1 MNRLDMND
9 VSLSLQMQI
18 WIGIKYNNRPAK
30 RFISIKRRSNL
41 NDTSLVQLLSSHR
54 MLGTLPENEIGWV
67 ATHGVLRHLEQG
79 AVLTSKGG
87 QVEGLHVVLNGHLTI
102 HVDQGAGPRKIMEWR
117 GGDVTGLMPY
127 SRLVAPPGDV
137 IAEESTKV
145 ITVYRDHMKA
155 MIRECPELTAI
166 LVHVMIDRARHFT
179 SSFLHDE
186 KLVSLGKLAAGL
198 AHELNNPV
206 SAIAR
211 SAGTLSKTSAGA
223 DDMARTLGSFP
234 ISAEQNAVL
243 EKARNACLSEQT
255 HSVLSALQ
263 QEEREDSISAWLK
276 NHGAEIAM
284 AEALAETDL
293 TFDMLNQLAE
303 SMKGPVLNAALGWIA
318 ADSTTHRLTS
328 EIQTAASKIHDLVAA
343 IKGFTEMDRA
353 TVPEPVDIKQG
364 LANTLVV
371 LRSKAKSKSVELSV
385 NLEKDLPSVNGFGS
399 ELNQVWANLIDNA
412 LDAVSDGGR
421 VELKARREGNTV
433 VVEIIDD
440 GPGVPPE
447 IQNRIYDPFFTT
459 KPVGKGTGLG
469 LDIVRRLLQ
478 RHNGQIEL
486 DSQPGRTEFRVLL
499 PFIKDQPE

>member
-1 MNRLDMND
+1 M
-9 VSLSLQMQI
+9 
-18 WIGIKYNNRPAK
+18 A
-30 RFISIKRRSNL
+30 
-41 NDTSLVQLLSSHR
+41 DTSLLQRLSSHR
-54 MLGTLPENEIGWV
+54 MLSTLPEREIAWV
-67 ATHGVLRHLEQG
+67 AMHGVLRHLEPCI
-79 AVLTSKGG
+79 VLTSKSAP
-87 QVEGLHVVLNGHLTI
+87 VEGLHVVLNGHLTI
-102 HVDQGAGPRKIMEWR
+102 HVDQGTGPRKIMEWR

-127 SRLVAPPGDV
+127 SRLVSPPGDV
-137 IAEESTKV
+137 IAEESTEV
-145 ITVYRDHMKA
+145 ITVHRDHIQA
-155 MIRECPELTAI
+155 MIRECPELTTM
-166 LVHVMIDRARHFT
+166 LVHIMIDRARHFT

-211 SAGTLSKTSAGA
+211 SAAALSKTRDWA
-223 DDMARTLGSFP
+223 DDMARNLGSFQ

-243 EKARNACLSEQT
+243 DKARDACISERT
-255 HSVLSALQ
+255 HSVLSPLQ
-263 QEEREDSISAWLK
+263 QEEREDSITAWLK
-276 NHGAEIAM
+276 KNGAGIAM

-328 EIQTAASKIHDLVAA
+328 EIQTAASRIHDLVAA

-353 TVPEPVDIKQG
+353 TVPESVDIKQG

-385 NLEKDLPSVNGFGS
+385 NVEKDLPPVNGFGS
-399 ELNQVWANLIDNA
+399 ELNQVWANLMDNA

-421 VELKARREGNTV
+421 VELRARCEGNNV

-440 GPGVPPE
+440 GPGIPPE
-447 IQNRIYDPFFTT
+447 IRNRIFDPFFTT

-469 LDIVRRLLQ
+469 LDIVRRLIQ

-499 PFIKDQPE
+499 PLPDHVNNKLQ